1 MDPGLPLPFVA
12 TIPIT
17 RRMAGILVRA
27 SDGVTI
33 VGGGNVTRTAVNE
46 ALTLAPR
53 LVAADGGADRAL
65 GLGLCPE
72 AVIGDMDS
80 ITPKARGAIPADR
93 LHRIPNQDTTDFEKC
108 MGAIAAPLMLAVG
121 FSGPRADH
129 ALAVCNAL
137 VRYADRRCIVI
148 GGRDIVFAAPPRL
161 DLPVRAGTRVSLFP
175 LAPVRGESRGLAW
188 PIGGLEFAPQGR
200 IGTSNLATGPV
211 TLEMSGPGMLVILP
225 RRALR
230 LAAAALAP
238 GLPGDPPAPE
248 AVRGG

>member
-1 MDPGLPLPFVA
+1 MDPGLPLPFVV
-12 TIPIT
+12 TVTIT
-17 RRMAGILVRA
+17 RRMAGILVRS

-46 ALTLAPR
+46 ALTLAAR

-80 ITPKARGAIPADR
+80 ISARARTAIPADR
-93 LHRIPNQDTTDFEKC
+93 LHRIADQDTTDFEKC

-137 VRYADRRCIVI
+137 VRFADRRCIVI
-148 GGRDIVFAAPPRL
+148 GPRDIVFAAPARL

-200 IGTSNLATGPV
+200 VGTSNAATGPV

-238 GLPGDPPAPE
+238 GLPAGRPAPE
-248 AVRGG
+248 GARGE